1 MLALTTTTMVTRVL
15 AITKGYGVRATT
27 IKVKTL
33 LLHGC
38 ALSKFQVRD
47 SQNTCDQ
54 ITSDRMFKCA

>member
-38 ALSKFQVRD
+38 ALSKFQVRE
-47 SQNTCDQ
+47 SKHT
-54 ITSDRMFKCA
+54 